1 MSASSSRL
9 TPKIVRPCG
18 AYCFCSS
25 TSNGNSSRQGSH
37 QVAQNVTTSGLPRYF
52 ARTWLYPV
60 TSMSGKSVAAGL
72 EDFGAALAEAVCAG
86 LECETPATTSTSIA
100 AKSSR
105 NDCDRLSCL
114 VFTSNI
120 LAG

>member
-9 TPKIVRPCG
+9 TPKIARPCG

-37 QVAQNVTTSGLPRYF
+37 HVAQNVTTSGLPRYF
-52 ARTWLYPV
+52 ASTWLYPAR
-60 TSMSGKSVAAGL
+60 SISGKSDAAGL
-72 EDFGAALAEAVCAG
+72 PDLGAGLAAADCAG
-86 LECETPATTSTSIA
+86 VECETPAVISASATTESST
-100 AKSSR
+100 
-105 NDCDRLSCL
+105 NDCDHLKGF

-120 LAG
+120 LAV

>member
-9 TPKIVRPCG
+9 TPKMASPCG

-25 TSNGNSSRQGSH
+25 TSSGNSSRHGSH
-37 QVAQNVTTSGLPRYF
+37 HVAQNVTTSGLPRYF
-52 ARTWLYPV
+52 ASTWLYPAR
-60 TSMSGKSVAAGL
+60 SINGKSAAAGL
-72 EDFGAALAEAVCAG
+72 PDFGAGLVEADCAG
-86 LECETPATTSTSIA
+86 VERETPAVISASATTNSGT
-100 AKSSR
+100 
-105 NDCDRLSCL
+105 NDCDHLNFF